1 MDECKHVLTIY
12 RNKHKLTY
20 SQDPCAPYYDP
31 KTDLY
36 HVSYQSNLDLSN
48 ADWGDI
54 AWRSATSK
62 DLVSWNVATEPALTP
77 DTSYDGKGVFTGC
90 KVPSHDESLTYVYTS
105 IGALPIHHTL
115 PHIRG
120 SESLSMTK
128 SFDNGKTWQ
137 KIAGNPILPS
147 EPEDLDV
154 TGWRDP
160 FVSSWPSM
168 ATALGLDSEE
178 TLFGIISG
186 GIRDVTPTTFL
197 YQINANDLT
206 KWKYIGPLVNFGLN
220 MRPSKWSGDLG
231 RNWEVTNFLTLKDEI
246 DPSKARDFLVMG
258 TEGCLPSALRSTSTE
273 IEKSLGPSRPIR
285 GQLWM
290 SGSLK
295 TNECPTSPSSG
306 AVQMQYGFGGHLDHG
321 CLYAANSF
329 FDPKTSKHIVWGW
342 ITEEYLCDDLRHD
355 QGWSGLLSL
364 PREIRLQTTH
374 NVVRALKSDLKA
386 ITSIACEADSS
397 GTHTVRT
404 LVSEPVHSVVETL
417 RQKACFHEARM
428 SSPLQSENSHDL
440 AFTSEDLQTTACE
453 LDCSFRV
460 SKHCKKIGIQLV
472 HSQGKFHG
480 RDGRIKQRK
489 KIRKLTPKPDFCR
502 KTTLSF
508 NPQTETFEITR
519 PSFPSTSETNN
530 SRLLINTTPELAPH
544 TLFTSLVKPSET
556 SDSQE
561 TRSTEPLTIHAF
573 RDSSVLEVFVNG
585 GRTAISTRLYAAE
598 ENLGMRFF
606 VDEDA
611 GEAVDGGDGDQGGVL
626 SKSELIYAKV
636 WDGIGA

>member
-1 MDECKHVLTIY
+1 MCRHILT
-12 RNKHKLTY
+12 L
-20 SQDPCAPYYDP
+20 SQDPCAPHYDP

-36 HVSYQSNLDLSN
+36 RVSYQSSLDLSN

-62 DLVSWNVATEPALTP
+62 DLVSWNVETEPALTP

-90 KVPSHDESLTYVYTS
+90 KVPSRDDSLTYVYTS

-120 SESLSMTK
+120 SESLSMAK

-137 KIAGNPILPS
+137 KFSGNPILPS
-147 EPEDLDV
+147 EPQDLDV

-168 ATALGLDSEE
+168 AAALGLDSEE

-197 YQINANDLT
+197 YTVNANDLT
-206 KWKYIGPLVNFGLN
+206 KWKYVGPLVNFGLN

-231 RNWEVTNFLTLKDEI
+231 RNWEVTNFLTLKDET
-246 DPSKARDFLVMG
+246 DSSVSRDFLVMG
-258 TEGCLPSALRSTSTE
+258 TEGCLPGAPSPAD
-273 IEKSLGPSRPIR
+273 IESGESSGPSRPIR

-295 TNECPTSPSSG
+295 SNDSPSSP
-306 AVQMQYGFGGHLDHG
+306 ASSPVQMKYGFGGHLDHG
-321 CLYAANSF
+321 CMYAANSF

-342 ITEEYLCDDLRHD
+342 ITEEDLCDDLRHK

-364 PREIRLQTTH
+364 PREIRLQTTRK
-374 NVVRALKSDLKA
+374 VVRACKSDLED
-386 ITSIACEADSS
+386 IISIECEADAS

-404 LVSEPVHSVVETL
+404 LASEPVQSIVEKL
-417 RQKACFHEARM
+417 RQKARFHQATM
-428 SSPLQSENSHDL
+428 GSPLSSEDSHDL
-440 AFTSEDLQTTACE
+440 AFTANEMQTTAWE

-460 SKHCKKIGIQLV
+460 SRRCKNIGIQLI
-472 HSQGKFHG
+472 HTQGKFL
-480 RDGRIKQRK
+480 RK
-489 KIRKLTPKPDFCR
+489 KSLARQKDKKANLNPKSDFTR
-502 KTTLSF
+502 KTILSF
-508 NPQTETFEITR
+508 NPRTETFEITR
-519 PSFPSTSETNN
+519 PSFPSTSTSQSEPPSSN
-530 SRLLINTTPELAPH
+530 LINTTPELAPH
-544 TLFTSLVKPSET
+544 TLFTTKTPTNNNGFQTT
-556 SDSQE
+556 S
-561 TRSTEPLTIHAF
+561 EPLTIHAF

-606 VDEDA
+606 VEEDDDDDGVRA
-611 GEAVDGGDGDQGGVL
+611 GDDDAQ
-626 SKSELIYAKV
+626 SNSELLYAKI
-636 WDGIGA
+636 WDGIGT